1 MQQQLPGSTQGRDD
15 LYEPDSPRWVPKRTR
30 QRTTGTPIVAR
41 SYGALK
47 VSMWEP
53 GSDFRQL
60 SPMAQWAY
68 TMLLSQPQITN
79 LGLLAFTPE
88 KWVRLA
94 NGLTAPHME
103 AAIGELEE
111 HRYLLIDRET
121 GDLLVRTFI
130 KHDRVF
136 AQPALTTNARSLI
149 RSVESDTIRNYL
161 IERHPWLIE
170 TDWNKTKIETYED
183 GYVEPEKTPPER
195 GLEENERGVFEKSK
209 EAQVLDAGSGAG
221 PGSSSRREK
230 DQLLEGSAAAEKD
243 SGDDREAPR
252 LGEIQQAVDDLN
264 DHDDLTIRQVEPLA
278 LAIPRTVF
286 CDVVERHKRRLADG
300 DVRNETG
307 LFVHLLRGTVKNYA
321 RAVEMA
327 QLDIQKTPLDD
338 VLADCRYYAARLIPW
353 DAAEPLIA
361 MKFKRWELP
370 DVECQEIIDEAK
382 RTYLTA
388 AA

>member
-1 MQQQLPGSTQGRDD
+1 
-15 LYEPDSPRWVPKRTR
+15 
-30 QRTTGTPIVAR
+30 
-41 SYGALK
+41 
-47 VSMWEP
+47 MWEP